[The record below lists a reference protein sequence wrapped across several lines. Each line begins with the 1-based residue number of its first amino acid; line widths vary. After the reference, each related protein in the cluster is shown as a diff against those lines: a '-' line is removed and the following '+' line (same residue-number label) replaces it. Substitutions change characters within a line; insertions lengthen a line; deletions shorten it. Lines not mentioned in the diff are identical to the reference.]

1 MEDGHETELLAYYSR
16 GEERDRLAA
25 GGGQLE
31 FLRTTEIILRR
42 LPPAPARVADIG
54 GGPGRYALWLAALG
68 YQVEHRDLMPL
79 HVRQLETD
87 AASLDGLRT
96 AVSDARDLDLDDAS
110 VDAVLLLGPLY
121 HLRRR
126 PDRIGALTEAR
137 RVVRPGG
144 PVFAAAISR
153 WAPRIDGE
161 LRDRLYERFPHVR
174 PAAETS
180 AAVGG

>member
-79 HVRQLETD
+79 HVGQLQQ
-87 AASLDGLRT
+87 AAAGLPEIRT
-96 AVSDARDLDLDDAS
+96 ATGDTRA
-110 VDAVLLLGPLY
+110 
-121 HLRRR
+121 
-126 PDRIGALTEAR
+126 
-137 RVVRPGG
+137 
-144 PVFAAAISR
+144 
-153 WAPRIDGE
+153 
-161 LRDRLYERFPHVR
+161 
-174 PAAETS
+174 
-180 AAVGG
+180 